1 MSQHHHGQLSQEAQR
16 GGEPPGLKLSQTVTL
31 RIHFQLSSLGQVGP
45 FYVVVAI
52 PKDPS

>member
-1 MSQHHHGQLSQEAQR
+1 MANYHRRPKGVVSLWIKTLS
-16 GGEPPGLKLSQTVTL
+16 VTL